1 MFYKPAEYD
10 LLHTFPG
17 HFQNKT
23 SHGSIEVSVANQ
35 NPSYFQMLSGPK
47 KFQRVGLIKGYLSLS
62 LRALRLMVAQ
72 KETSCCVFTVNI
84 MRL

>member
-35 NPSYFQMLSGPK
+35 NPSYFQMLS
-47 KFQRVGLIKGYLSLS
+47 
-62 LRALRLMVAQ
+62 
-72 KETSCCVFTVNI
+72 
-84 MRL
+84 